1 MTDFSIHIET
11 GSALRAKRLRMKRF
25 QRVFGE
31 MRKQIGDEKDAIELL
46 LTNHREMQKFNFK
59 FRKKNKPTDVLSF
72 PSDRRPLMGSIIIDL
87 ETAENQARD
96 FSHSFE
102 QECLELF
109 IHGVL
114 HLYGFDHEIAPEA
127 DFMSFYE
134 SYFVGL
140 SKKM

>member
-1 MTDFSIHIET
+1 MTDFSIHIEA
-11 GSALRAKRLRMKRF
+11 GSAHSANRLRIKKFRKIF
-25 QRVFGE
+25 LE
-31 MRKQIGDEKDAIELL
+31 MRKQIGDKNDSIELL
-46 LTNHREMQKFNFK
+46 LTNHNEMRKFNFK

-72 PSDRRPLMGSIIIDL
+72 PSDRHPLVGSLIIDL